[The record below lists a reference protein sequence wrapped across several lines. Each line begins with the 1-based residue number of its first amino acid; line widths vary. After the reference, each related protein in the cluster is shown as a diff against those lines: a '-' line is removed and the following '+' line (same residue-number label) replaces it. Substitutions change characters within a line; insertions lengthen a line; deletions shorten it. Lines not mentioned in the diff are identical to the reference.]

1 MSKPGGN
8 PRVSAST
15 PRLGGLVVILT
26 SSVAGLLQTM
36 FFGMAAV
43 AAGLGAFYYSQSYF
57 HKDDDQTCESRAAA
71 MCDR

>member
-1 MSKPGGN
+1 
-8 PRVSAST
+8 
-15 PRLGGLVVILT
+15 
-26 SSVAGLLQTM
+26 M

-71 MCDR
+71 SRDLRCPPWSALC